1 MPIKISKLNQGQVF
15 FGSDRSPRCQDVC
28 LCDIMPKGTAKEF
41 WRVKMSSSS
50 ILKHPGGVLGQAG
63 KQASKQTGRQAG
75 KEATV
80 LFIVNTSLYRI
91 T

>member
-1 MPIKISKLNQGQVF
+1 
-15 FGSDRSPRCQDVC
+15 
-28 LCDIMPKGTAKEF
+28 
-41 WRVKMSSSS
+41 MSSSNT
-50 ILKHPGGVLGQAG
+50 LKHPGGVLGQAG